1 MSDARILYPQFRD
14 EQADSRYPFA
24 DRATLAS
31 STAGLEIGRDTFIDA
46 SIYTINGDRQAYISA
61 IVVTPQLITIYLGDV
76 GDPRRASAEFNPLAA
91 PADGV
96 LNVFDIYGR
105 PAGMLLSTPL
115 ALARFSGWP
124 TGTHTFLPAAAEFV
138 SSVVIPARE
147 PGVRGLVADDAA
159 LLTGDVWIVGGRGV
173 VVRKEDEEIIRVDI
187 IGEPLFNRYL
197 CDPVQRFAPKTFL
210 QSITVNRVTC
220 GPNEYGGFNIT
231 ATDHGASDSVLR
243 IYPQDGN
250 IKIDTIGRKVV

>member
-1 MSDARILYPQFRD
+1 MSAARILYPQFRD

-31 STAGLEIGRDTFIDA
+31 STGGLEIGRDTFIDA
-46 SIYTINGDRQAYISA
+46 SIYTINGDRQAYISS
-61 IVVTPQLITIYLGDV
+61 IVVTPQLVTLYIGDS
-76 GDPRRASAEFNPLAA
+76 GDPRRASARFNPLAA

-96 LNVFDIYGR
+96 LNVFDSHGR

-124 TGTHTFLPAAAEFV
+124 TGTHAFIQATTEFV
-138 SSVVIPARE
+138 ASVVIPARE
-147 PGVRGLVADDAA
+147 PGVRGLIAEDAE
-159 LLTGDVWIVGGRGV
+159 LLTGDIWIIGGRGV
-173 VVRKEDEEIIRVDI
+173 VVRREDEEVIRVDI
-187 IGEPLFNRYL
+187 VGEPLFNRYL
-197 CDPVQRFAPKTFL
+197 CDPVQRFTPRTFL
-210 QSITVNRVTC
+210 QSITVNRITC
-220 GPNEYGGFNIT
+220 GPNEYGEFNIT
-231 ATDHGASDSVLR
+231 ATNHGASDSVLR